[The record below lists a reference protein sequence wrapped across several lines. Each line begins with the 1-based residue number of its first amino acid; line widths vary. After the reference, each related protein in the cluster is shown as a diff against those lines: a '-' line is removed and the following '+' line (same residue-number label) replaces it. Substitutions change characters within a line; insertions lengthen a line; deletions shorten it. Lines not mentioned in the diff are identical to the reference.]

1 MHKFQKSKA
10 AKLELLKYFAHWRPK
25 ETYSVLKQKALNSF
39 SSVEFKR
46 SALTKT
52 MSTYVKQYITSS
64 SDFRTMSSLGSILR
78 KTPIVL
84 LSTISSTYGTSI
96 SGVCT
101 FVNQSWNRHHQ
112 RQIDTGPVSL
122 ASFTH
127 LFSFNQVIHSL
138 LCPTVCHITFFNQVI

>member
-112 RQIDTGPVSL
+112 RQIDTGQSCEMSNL
-122 ASFTH
+122 LHRWNLS
-127 LFSFNQVIHSL
+127 NQTLPQEKRVNRDKFK
-138 LCPTVCHITFFNQVI
+138 T